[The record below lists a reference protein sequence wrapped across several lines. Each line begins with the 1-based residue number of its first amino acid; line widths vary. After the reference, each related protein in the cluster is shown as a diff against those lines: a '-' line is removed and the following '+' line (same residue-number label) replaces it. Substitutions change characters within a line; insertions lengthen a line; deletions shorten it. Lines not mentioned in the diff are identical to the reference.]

1 LGTSLPELV
10 TSIVAALHGHPAVAI
25 RNVVG
30 SNLFNFLG
38 VSGVIGLISI
48 VSVPGQIVFFDV
60 WVMLGATAVL
70 FLVLVM
76 SWRIPRSTG
85 LLLLIT
91 FIGYVFV
98 QTYGVKNTMVF
109 FG

>member
-10 TSIVAALHGHPAVAI
+10 TSIVAALHGHLAVAI

-30 SNLFNFLG
+30 SNLFNILG

-60 WVMLGATAVL
+60 WVMLGASAVL
-70 FLVLVM
+70 FLVL
-76 SWRIPRSTG
+76 
-85 LLLLIT
+85 LL
-91 FIGYVFV
+91 
-98 QTYGVKNTMVF
+98 
-109 FG
+109 

>member
-1 LGTSLPELV
+1 MV
-10 TSIVAALHGHPAVAI
+10 TSIHGYTAVAI

-30 SNLFNFLG
+30 SNLFNILG
-38 VSGVIGLISI
+38 CGGVIGLISN
-48 VSVPGQIVFFDV
+48 VLVPAQIVFFDV

-70 FLVLVM
+70 FLVLIM
-76 SWRIPRSTG
+76 NWQIPRSTG
-85 LLLLIT
+85 LLLLIAY
-91 FIGYVFV
+91 IGYVFV